1 MSSTQYSKQKKE
13 TNFMKVTLKNHPD
26 LGSYD
31 FLGIRTKADKT
42 NSIYGLNN
50 TTANL
55 CEQFISSVAF

>member
-1 MSSTQYSKQKKE
+1 
-13 TNFMKVTLKNHPD
+13 MKVTLKKHPD
-26 LGSYD
+26 LDGYD